1 VHCRWCARSRTGVAV
16 RAVPVVGTLIAAEDA
31 GFEFVPVTVEG
42 PTGEGC
48 GAPADLGTLDLMT
61 P

>member
-1 VHCRWCARSRTGVAV
+1 V

-31 GFEFVPVTVEG
+31 GFEFVPVTVEV